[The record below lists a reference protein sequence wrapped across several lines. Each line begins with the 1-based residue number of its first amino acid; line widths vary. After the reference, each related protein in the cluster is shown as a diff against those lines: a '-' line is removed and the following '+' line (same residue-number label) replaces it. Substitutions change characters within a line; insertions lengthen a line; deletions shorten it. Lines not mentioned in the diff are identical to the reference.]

1 MRCEALTGTSSSS
14 FLRLALLPP
23 VSNEELPLLL
33 LYNSV
38 TNKLKLLQ
46 STEVPLGS
54 NGNVKSWTS
63 FSVSVKSTKADFF
76 LALSRVPIHILSP

>member
-33 LYNSV
+33 LPAPSE
-38 TNKLKLLQ
+38 LLQ